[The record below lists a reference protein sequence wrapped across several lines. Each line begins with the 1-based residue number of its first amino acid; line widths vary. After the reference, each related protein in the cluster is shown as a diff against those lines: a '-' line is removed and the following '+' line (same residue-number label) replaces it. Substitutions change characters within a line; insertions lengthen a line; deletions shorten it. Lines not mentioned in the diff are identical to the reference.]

1 VNKIDLLPADQR
13 QALVDDERTVHVS
26 AKTGMNLDR
35 LLEALDRHL
44 QGDPVRRIHIRVPQ
58 SEGKVLAM
66 LEGKTRILSRQY
78 VDGAVDLDVDA
89 PESLARRLKKF
100 QIEE

>member
-1 VNKIDLLPADQR
+1 
-13 QALVDDERTVHVS
+13 
-26 AKTGMNLDR
+26 
-35 LLEALDRHL
+35 
-44 QGDPVRRIHIRVPQ
+44 VRRIHIRVPQ